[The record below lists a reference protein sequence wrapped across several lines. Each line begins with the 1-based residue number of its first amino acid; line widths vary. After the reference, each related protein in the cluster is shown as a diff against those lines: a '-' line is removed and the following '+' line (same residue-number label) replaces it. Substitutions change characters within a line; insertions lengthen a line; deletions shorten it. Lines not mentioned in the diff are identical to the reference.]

1 MRFIGDNFVGPI
13 GVDDRCEE
21 IVAALQFFAKLTNR
35 GIQRHC
41 PVVAAIVK
49 EQLAPV
55 VPHRIDVDA
64 DAWRP
69 TTRERVLQH
78 TSGNLLL
85 LPANSGINRNKT
97 IHLVDVVS
105 VGGVITSTGIHYA
118 SSVCTAIDES
128 VNLLTILVNRTEFA
142 GPVRLSQGWI
152 VIGRLDTEYR
162 IRQLSDWVV
171 SAGRYGNG
179 DAIGVLTRNRKQ
191 RSGPRRQ
198 IKKVSVVI
206 GISR

>member
-1 MRFIGDNFVGPI
+1 MRCIGDNRERPI
-13 GVDDRCEE
+13 GVDDGCEQ
-21 IVAALQFFAKLTNR
+21 IAAVLQFFAKLTNR
-35 GIQRHC
+35 GIQRHS

-69 TTRERVLQH
+69 TTSERVLQH

-105 VGGVITSTGIHYA
+105 VGGVITSTGIHDT
-118 SSVCTAIDES
+118 SSVCTAKDGS

-142 GPVRLSQGWI
+142 GPVLLSQGW
-152 VIGRLDTEYR
+152 VVVGRLDPELR
-162 IRQLSDWVV
+162 IRQLSDR
-171 SAGRYGNG
+171 AFRYAFVLIGKG
-179 DAIGVLTRNRKQ
+179 VAIGVLIHDREQ
-191 RSGPRRQ
+191 RS
-198 IKKVSVVI
+198 
-206 GISR
+206 